1 MMNKRIQTTALLLFL
16 CVILL
21 LPSTAAA
28 AETPAAPVFAMDVE
42 YSGKEATVAITGKGL
57 KDVYA
62 YHIYLNFDPKK
73 LKLKQGTSGFS
84 GFTVAPIIN
93 GSEIQMAHTKVGP
106 VAGLDGDLMLATLT
120 FERVTA
126 GAAEL
131 KLNRI
136 QLVDSAL
143 DMKTYEPSITHKLQ
157 LFSDLAGHWG
167 ESAIYKASALGFVNG
182 YTDGTFLPNRSVT
195 RAEFAVMLARALQL
209 PPEKEF
215 AFADAALIPDWAR
228 EYVAASAKK
237 KWITGY
243 EDQKFYANRL
253 ITREEMAAMIV
264 RAGGFDTAAE
274 AVTSF
279 TDDKSI
285 SSWARTYVA
294 TAQQKS
300 IIQGVGNGR
309 FNPQGKAT
317 RAEAVTVI
325 LKLLEEK

>member
-21 LPSTAAA
+21 LPYTAAA
-28 AETPAAPVFAMDVE
+28 AEAPAAPVFAIDVD
-42 YSGKEATVAITGKGL
+42 YSGKEVTVAITGKGL

-73 LKLKQGTSGFS
+73 LKLKQGASGFS
-84 GFTVAPIIN
+84 GFTVAPMIKD
-93 GSEIQMAHTKVGP
+93 SEIQMAHTKVGP
-106 VAGLDGDLMLATLT
+106 IAGLDGDLKLATLT
-120 FERVTA
+120 FERITA

-136 QLVDSAL
+136 QLVDSSL
-143 DMKTYEPSITHKLQ
+143 DMKTYESSITHKLQ

-167 ESAIYKASALGFVNG
+167 ESAIYKASTLGFVNG
-182 YTDGTFLPNRSVT
+182 YTDGTFHPNRSVT

-209 PPEKEF
+209 PPEKELT
-215 AFADAALIPDWAR
+215 FADAALIPEWAR
-228 EYVAASAKK
+228 ADVAASVKK

-243 EDQKFYANRL
+243 EDHKFYANRL
-253 ITREEMAAMIV
+253 ITREEMAAIIV
-264 RAGGFDTAAE
+264 RAGGFETAAGVVI
-274 AVTSF
+274 AF

-285 SSWARTYVA
+285 SSWAKTYVA
-294 TAQQKS
+294 TAQEKS
-300 IIQGVGNGR
+300 IIQVVGNVL

-317 RAEAVTVI
+317 RA
-325 LKLLEEK
+325 

>member
-1 MMNKRIQTTALLLFL
+1 MINRRIQTTVLLLFL
-16 CVILL
+16 SVILF
-21 LPSTAAA
+21 LPSITNA
-28 AETPAAPVFAMDVE
+28 AEAPAPVFAIGAD
-42 YSGKEATVAITGKGL
+42 YSGKEVTVAITGKGL
-57 KDVYA
+57 TDVYA

-84 GFTVAPIIN
+84 GFTVAPIIKDN
-93 GSEIQMAHTKVGP
+93 EIQMAHTKVGP
-106 VAGLDGDLMLATLT
+106 IAGLDGDVKLATLT
-120 FERVTA
+120 FDRISA
-126 GAAEL
+126 GASEL
-131 KLNRI
+131 RLGRV

-143 DMKTYEPSITHKLQ
+143 DMKTYEPNVVQKLQ

-167 ESAIYKASALGFVNG
+167 EAAIYKASALGFANG

-209 PPEKEF
+209 QVEKEST
-215 AFADAALIPDWAR
+215 FADAALIPEWAR
-228 EYVAASAKK
+228 GYVAAAVKE

-243 EDQKFYANRL
+243 EDHKFHANRL
-253 ITREEMAAMIV
+253 ITREEMAAIIV
-264 RAGGFDTAAE
+264 RAGGFETAAK
-274 AVTSF
+274 AVTAF

-285 SSWARTYVA
+285 SLWAKTYVA
-294 TAQQKS
+294 TAQEKS

-325 LKLLEEK
+325 LKLLVEK